1 VRRRQANTIAAI
13 NAGNVN
19 KPRIDVK
26 GRKES
31 GKGKWPPPTVNEIG
45 DISQTGINSDGA
57 MSMSVNSHSA
67 NVPVR
72 IPPATATGTR
82 SKLIFASDFVP
93 ASEPGGFRFA
103 NDRPTEG
110 FYDTALNEAG
120 DV

>member
-1 VRRRQANTIAAI
+1 MRRRQANTIAAI

-19 KPRIDVK
+19 KPRIGVK
-26 GRKES
+26 
-31 GKGKWPPPTVNEIG
+31 KGKWPPPTVNEIG

-103 NDRPTEG
+103 NDRPMVGVAVTAHTE
-110 FYDTALNEAG
+110 
-120 DV
+120 V